1 MPIITVEGPVL
12 EDVDK
17 KRALA
22 KAITD
27 ATVEAFGLPPSTVV
41 VIMHENSSECVS
53 SGGELICDGDARRA
67 GGPGAPA

>member
-1 MPIITVEGPVL
+1 MIRTCRSSPSKDRSLEYVE
-12 EDVDK
+12 K

-27 ATVEAFGLPPSTVV
+27 ATEAFGLPPSTVV

-53 SGGELICDGDARRA
+53 SGGELICDGEETR
-67 GGPGAPA
+67 P